1 MVSISSKGKITER
14 TKEFLNKERIWQTIG
29 LNRDLMK
36 IESFLEKEYNLIPES
51 ERIGKG
57 SVYISKIVAEVSGNY
72 LQKVQHIDSFAFIA
86 ALFAHPDSNRNN
98 HMKNYAIALI
108 GELATFS
115 EENFQKAMLQTKIW
129 AEHPRWEIRE
139 MSGQVIRKGLKVF
152 PIKSLTI
159 LKEWSTSESDNLR
172 RLSIESLRPLADI
185 KWLRDPKK
193 NDCILEI
200 LALNKA
206 DPSVYVRKSVG
217 NNLKDLTKYMPE
229 KILTLVGEWVK
240 ETGITV
246 TDNLSSKTKK
256 ELGAEN
262 FYLIW
267 TLKHALRWLKER
279 NTESH
284 NRIKCILGENYILYF
299 DEKKNKKA
307 EKK

>member
-14 TKEFLNKERIWQTIG
+14 TMKFLNNEKICQTIV
-29 LNRDLMK
+29 LNKNLMK
-36 IESFLEKEYNLIPES
+36 IESFLEKEYNLIPER

-72 LQKVQHIDSFAFIA
+72 LHKVQHIDSFAFIA

-98 HMKNYAIALI
+98 HMKNYAIALM

-129 AEHPRWEIRE
+129 AEHPHWEIRE

-152 PIKSLTI
+152 PIKSLAI

-206 DPSVYVRKSVG
+206 DSSIYVRKSVG

-229 KILTLVGEWVK
+229 KILTLVREWIK
-240 ETGITV
+240 EAEITV

-279 NTESH
+279 NTELH
-284 NRIKCILGENYILYF
+284 NQIKFILGENYLLYF
-299 DEKKNKKA
+299 DEKKNIKA